1 VKQHLI
7 DWIGAVNMQVR
18 HWVDGQE
25 CRWCDAPAAGI
36 CLCARCAADLPWIE
50 HACPNCARPQ
60 SHDQACAV
68 CAKRAPAFDAA
79 WSAFRLEAP
88 IHRCILGLKYRASFV
103 DARML
108 GHLLSMRLRAR
119 REPLPQLL
127 LPLPL
132 HRRRLTRRGYNQA
145 LEVARIVGKALSV
158 PVAHDVALRVR
169 PTEDQIGKTAAQR
182 RRNVRG
188 AFALRGSV
196 EGLHVALFDDVMT
209 TGATLGELARVCR
222 AGGAARVEAW
232 SIARA
237 P

>member
-7 DWIGAVNMQVR
+7 EWIGAVNLEVR
-18 HWVDGQE
+18 RWVDGQE
-25 CRWCDAPAAGI
+25 CRWCDAPATGI
-36 CLCARCAADLPWIE
+36 CLCVRCAADLPWIE

-60 SHDQACAV
+60 LHDQPCAA
-68 CAKRAPAFDAA
+68 CAKRPPAFDAA
-79 WSAFRLEAP
+79 WAAFRFEAP

-108 GHLLSMRLRAR
+108 GNLLSARLHTHRD
-119 REPLPQLL
+119 PLPQLL
-127 LPLPL
+127 LPVPL
-132 HRRRLTRRGYNQA
+132 HRRRLVQRGYNQA
-145 LEVARIVGKALSV
+145 LEVAHIVGKALSV

-169 PTEDQIGKTAAQR
+169 ATEDQIGKTAAQR